1 VFDNSKQQISF
12 ISCGG
17 NAMLLKNKS
26 ENPSQH
32 AGIKTNMSKEK
43 KYCESLSRMVAT
55 LNSSLSHAQMVYSI
69 VESVAKTMRAKG
81 CSLMLLTPDK
91 KILLHTSAYGL
102 SDWFVRKGP
111 VTVDKSMTDTLSGTP
126 ITVLDIASDERIQ
139 YQKQLIQEGIVSV
152 LSVPVTLKEEVIGVM
167 RVYTSAPYVF
177 TDEDIKFATMATNVG
192 AIALETARFYQTLQ
206 QDYDS
211 FRQDMLQWR
220 AELGDEWMMEP
231 TVLPPDEQ
239 YIELKP
245 PFD

>member
-1 VFDNSKQQISF
+1 MK
-12 ISCGG
+12 
-17 NAMLLKNKS
+17 LK
-26 ENPSQH
+26 E
-32 AGIKTNMSKEK
+32 KTNFENLFRYKENKTLGEKEK
-43 KYCESLSRMVAT
+43 IYCESLSRMVAI
-55 LNSSLSHAQMVYSI
+55 LNSSRSHAELIHSI
-69 VESVAKTMRAKG
+69 VEGITKAMGVKG

-91 KILLHTSAYGL
+91 KILLHTAAFGL

-111 VTVDKSMTDTLSGTP
+111 VNVDQSMANTLSGTP
-126 ITVLDIASDERIQ
+126 ITVLDVTSDERVQ

-167 RVYTSAPYVF
+167 RVYTSVSYQF
-177 TDEDIKFATMATNVG
+177 TDGDIKFATTATNIG

-220 AELGDEWMMEP
+220 AELGDEWMMEQS
-231 TVLPPDEQ
+231 VLPPEKQ
-239 YIELKP
+239 YTDLKP

>member
-1 VFDNSKQQISF
+1 MKLKE
-12 ISCGG
+12 
-17 NAMLLKNKS
+17 NANF
-26 ENPSQH
+26 ENLFRY
-32 AGIKTNMSKEK
+32 KEK
-43 KYCESLSRMVAT
+43 QTLGAKEKRYCESLSQMVAT

-69 VESVAKTMRAKG
+69 VENVTKTMGVKG

-91 KILLHTSAYGL
+91 KILLHTAAYGL

-111 VTVDKSMTDTLSGTP
+111 VTVDKSMTETLSGTP
-126 ITVLDIASDERIQ
+126 ITVLDIASDDRVQ
-139 YQKQLIQEGIVSV
+139 YRRQLVEEGIVSV
-152 LSVPVTLKEEVIGVM
+152 LSVPVRLKEEVIGVM
-167 RVYTSAPYVF
+167 RVYTSVPHVF
-177 TDEDIKFATMATNVG
+177 TDEDIKFATLATNVG

-220 AELGDEWMMEP
+220 SELGDEWMMEP
-231 TVLPPDEQ
+231 TVLPPQEQ